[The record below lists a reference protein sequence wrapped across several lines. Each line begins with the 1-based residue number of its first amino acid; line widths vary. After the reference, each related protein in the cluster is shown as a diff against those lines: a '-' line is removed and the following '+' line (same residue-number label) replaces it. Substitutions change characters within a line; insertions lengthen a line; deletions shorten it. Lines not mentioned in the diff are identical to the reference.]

1 MERPKLAPCSAILPP
16 MDDLEDLAAILE
28 AKGLLAVE
36 GDELTLT
43 AEGAALGRALAMG
56 EGEEVLD
63 ALLDQRGDQEG

>member
-1 MERPKLAPCSAILPP
+1 MVHRAYDRVGCQEAEL
-16 MDDLEDLAAILE
+16 DELAALLE
-28 AKGLLAVE
+28 AKGLLTVE

-63 ALLDQRGDQEG
+63 ALFDGRVEQGE